1 MTDAEKIL
9 FWLTLFSYAL
19 SFTLYMTTL
28 VMKIDR
34 HAGKAYAFLLTGFLA
49 ETATIAV
56 RWRATGHVPTIG
68 NYEYAL
74 AGTWLIILMTLWMV
88 TRHRNLQYG
97 ALMTIA
103 GSLLFLGSGYSSNPT
118 LRPLSVALVS
128 NWLLIHIIFSWLGF
142 AAYVVACGMGALY
155 LIKVSREPRPGSIL
169 ERLPDADALEDMMF
183 KYVIFGFINHF
194 LSITTGAI
202 WAKDLWGG
210 YWSWD
215 PVETW
220 SLVSW
225 MMYGL
230 IIHLR
235 VSLKWSGKRLAWM
248 TVLAIA
254 GILISWLGIN
264 FVVEGSQH
272 LFNVR

>member
-1 MTDAEKIL
+1 MTELEKML
-9 FWLTLFSYAL
+9 FWATLFTYAL

-28 VMKIDR
+28 VMKLDR
-34 HAGKAYAFLLTGFLA
+34 HARKAYFCLWGGFVA

-56 RWRATGHVPTIG
+56 RWRVTGHVPTIG

-74 AGTWLIILMTLWMV
+74 AGTWLIILLTLWLI
-88 TRHRNLQYG
+88 TFHRNLQYG

-128 NWLLIHIIFSWLGF
+128 NWLLIHIIFSWLAF
-142 AAYVVACGMGALY
+142 AAYTVACGMGLLY
-155 LIKVSREPRPGSIL
+155 LIKTNRPVQAGGIL
-169 ERLPDADALEDMMF
+169 ERLPDPDSLEDMMF

-235 VSLKWSGKRLAWM
+235 VSLRWGGKRLAWM
-248 TVLAIA
+248 AVLAIA

>member
-1 MTDAEKIL
+1 MTELEKIFFWASL
-9 FWLTLFSYAL
+9 FAYIL

-28 VMKIDR
+28 VMKLDR
-34 HAGKAYAFLLTGFLA
+34 HSGKAYACLWIGFIL
-49 ETATIAV
+49 ETATIAI
-56 RWRATGHVPTIG
+56 RWYVTGHVPTIG

-74 AGTWLIILMTLWMV
+74 AGTWLIILMTIWTV
-88 TRHRNLQYG
+88 SFHRNLQYG

-103 GSLLFLGSGYSSNPT
+103 GSLLFLGLGYSSNPT
-118 LRPLSVALVS
+118 LRPLNVALVS
-128 NWLLIHIIFSWLGF
+128 NWLMVHIIFSWLGF
-142 AAYVVACGMGALY
+142 AAYAVACGIGLLY
-155 LIKVSREPRPGSIL
+155 LLRYYAKDSAGGIIT
-169 ERLPDADALEDMMF
+169 RLPDCSVLEDTMF
-183 KYVIFGFINHF
+183 RYVVFGFINHF

-210 YWSWD
+210 FWSWD

-220 SLVSW
+220 SLVSC

-235 VSLKWSGKRLAWM
+235 VSLKWSGIRLAFL
-248 TVLAIA
+248 TVFAIA
-254 GILISWLGIN
+254 GILITWLGIN

-272 LFNVR
+272 IFNVK

>member
-1 MTDAEKIL
+1 MTEVEKIL
-9 FWLTLFSYAL
+9 FWLTVFTYAL

-28 VMKIDR
+28 IMKLER
-34 HAGKAYAFLLTGFLA
+34 YSTRAYYCLWGGFAL
-49 ETATIAV
+49 ETATIAH
-56 RWRATGHVPTIG
+56 RWYITGHVPTVG
-68 NYEYAL
+68 NYEYSL

-88 TRHRNLQYG
+88 TRQRALQYG

-118 LRPLSVALVS
+118 LRPLGVAMVS

-142 AAYVVACGMGALY
+142 AAYTVACGMGALF
-155 LIKVSREPRPGSIL
+155 LLKTQKTIRPGSIL
-169 ERLPDADALEDMMF
+169 ERLPESEMIEDSMF

-235 VSLKWSGKRLAWM
+235 VSLKWGGRKLAWM

-254 GILISWLGIN
+254 GIIISWLGIT

-272 LFNVR
+272 LFNVN